1 MNEQQSNFA
10 IMRFEKICSLNEVTR
25 SLRHIFREQDTP
37 NADPARGELNE
48 NLITKITTCAEQSIN
63 LMKERIKRLDKPPRS
78 NAVLA
83 IELIFTASPDAMST
97 LTLTQRR
104 LNFKDSVRRFG
115 NKVGPENIL
124 VAQIHRDE
132 ICEHLHLIVLAVPV
146 GENKLNCRE
155 LIGGHKSRASE
166 LQDEFYDSVAKN
178 YGLTRGKRGSRQ
190 THQSLRAYSALV
202 SQELPKLRA
211 EKLELKLECD
221 ELEKRIVRGKAI
233 LQNLA
238 ADIKKAL
245 EEHSQA
251 IRYCFT
257 ALKERLQEKW
267 GMIYEGNGKYT
278 RQGEEFIEEVI
289 EKPTETYSRPTFR
302 R

>member
-1 MNEQQSNFA
+1 MNELKNFA
-10 IMRFEKICSLNEVTR
+10 IMRFEKISSLNEVTR
-25 SLRHIFREQDTP
+25 SLLHIFREQNTP

-48 NLITKITTCAEQSIN
+48 NLITKITTCAEQSID

-83 IELIFTASPDAMST
+83 VEIIFTASPEAMT
-97 LTLTQRR
+97 RLNVNQRR
-104 LNFKDSVRRFG
+104 QYFKDSVKWFG
-115 NKVGPENIL
+115 KKVGADNIL
-124 VAQIHRDE
+124 IAQIHRDE
-132 ICEHLHLIVLAVPV
+132 NCEHLHLIVIPVPV
-146 GENKLNCRE
+146 GENNLNCRK
-155 LIGGHKSRASE
+155 LIGGHKSRASD

-190 THQSLRAYSALV
+190 THQSLREHSALV

-221 ELEKRIVRGKAI
+221 ELGKHIVRGQAI
-233 LQNLA
+233 LQNLTT
-238 ADIKKAL
+238 DIKKTL

-278 RQGEEFIEEVI
+278 RQGEDFINEVI
-289 EKPTETYSRPTFR
+289 DKPTERYAGPSFKR
-302 R
+302 